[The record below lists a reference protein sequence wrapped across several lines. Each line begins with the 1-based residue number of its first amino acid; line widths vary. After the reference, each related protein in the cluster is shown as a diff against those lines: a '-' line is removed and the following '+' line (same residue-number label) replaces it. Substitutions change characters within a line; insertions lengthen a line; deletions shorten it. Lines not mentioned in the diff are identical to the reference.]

1 MPHPSRRAFLR
12 ASLAGSLLLPA
23 ALRSAPSAPSA
34 TPAPASTRPGRARN
48 IIFLVS
54 DGMSMGTL
62 TLAERYLRTR
72 EQRGTHWLGL
82 YARPDVRRA
91 LMDTSSAGSLVTD
104 SAAASSAWGCGHKVK
119 NGSLN
124 ITPDGIA
131 RTAILRHARDAG
143 RAIGIVTTTTVTHAT
158 PAGFAANIGFRGD
171 ESDIAA
177 QYFDLKLDAIL
188 GGGARFFSPA
198 FRPDKRDLA
207 AEFAAAG
214 YHLARDRDSLQALA
228 STKGPLLG
236 LFGESSMPYDLD
248 HRADPA
254 HAAAPRLPEMARAA
268 IERLARHPG
277 GFVLQIEGARIDHAA
292 HANDLGALLHD
303 QLAFDE
309 AVGIAVAFAKDRD
322 DTLVIVTTDHGNANP
337 GLNGAGGNFDSRGGS
352 YGDTDKCFARVGDL
366 RRTNTWTLSGLNP
379 DSTPAQIRERV
390 ATGTGITLA
399 DDEIELLA
407 RALRGDLAPR
417 EGYRV
422 RNAPLITL
430 AQLLANYT
438 SVGWTGTQHT
448 TDFVEFA
455 AFGPGS
461 ENLPPH
467 IQNTD
472 VFGLMARALGIPV
485 PA

>member
-23 ALRSAPSAPSA
+23 ALRSAPAAPS
-34 TPAPASTRPGRARN
+34 TSPSPRPGRARN

-54 DGMSMGTL
+54 DGMSLGTL

-82 YARPDVRRA
+82 YTRPDLRRA
-91 LMDTSSAGSLVTD
+91 MMDTSSASSLVTD

-119 NGSLN
+119 NGALN
-124 ITPDGIA
+124 ITPDGTA
-131 RTAILRHARDAG
+131 RTPILRHARDAG
-143 RAIGIVTTTTVTHAT
+143 RATGIVTTATVTHAT

-171 ESDIAA
+171 ESEIAA
-177 QYFDLKLDAIL
+177 QYFDLRLDAIL
-188 GGGARFFSPA
+188 GGGSRFFSPA

-207 AEFAAAG
+207 ADFAAAG
-214 YHLARDRDSLQALA
+214 YHLARDLASLQSLA
-228 STKGPLLG
+228 SAEGPLLG
-236 LFGESSMPYDLD
+236 LFGDSSMPYDLD

-254 HAAAPRLPEMARAA
+254 HASAPRLPDMARAA

-292 HANDLGALLHD
+292 HGNDLGGLLHD

-309 AVGIAVAFAKDRD
+309 AVGIATAFAQDRD

-366 RRTNTWTLSGLNP
+366 RRTNAWTLSALHA

-390 ATGTGITLA
+390 AAGTGITFA

-407 RALRGDLAPR
+407 RALRSDPTPR

-461 ENLPPH
+461 ESIPPH

-472 VFGLMARALGIPV
+472 VFGIMTRALGITA

>member
-1 MPHPSRRAFLR
+1 MPHSSRRAFLR
-12 ASLAGSLLLPA
+12 ATVAGSLLLPA
-23 ALRSAPSAPSA
+23 ALRSAEASTATAAAPSPR
-34 TPAPASTRPGRARN
+34 PARARN

-62 TLAERYLRTR
+62 TLAERYLRAR

-104 SAAASSAWGCGHKVK
+104 SAAASSAWGCGQKVK
-119 NGSLN
+119 NGALN
-124 ITPDGIA
+124 ITPDGTA
-131 RTAILRHARDAG
+131 RTPILRHARDGG
-143 RAIGIVTTTTVTHAT
+143 RATGIVTTATVTHAT

-171 ESDIAA
+171 ESEIAA
-177 QYFDLKLDAIL
+177 QYLDRRLDVIL

-207 AEFAAAG
+207 ADFAAAG
-214 YHLARDRDSLQALA
+214 YHLARDRASLQSLA
-228 STKGPLLG
+228 STEGPLLG
-236 LFGESSMPYDLD
+236 LFDESTMPYDLD

-268 IERLARHPG
+268 IERLSRHPG

-292 HANDLGALLHD
+292 HVNDLGALLHD

-309 AVGIAVAFAKDRD
+309 AVGIALAFAKDRD
-322 DTLVIVTTDHGNANP
+322 DTLVIVTTDHGNSNP
-337 GLNGAGGNFDSRGGS
+337 GLNSAGGNSDSRGGS
-352 YGDTDKCFARVGDL
+352 YGDTEKCFARIGGL
-366 RRTNTWTLSGLNP
+366 RRTNTWTLSALDAG
-379 DSTPAQIRERV
+379 STAARIRERV
-390 ATGTGITLA
+390 LEGTGISLA
-399 DDEIELLA
+399 DDEIELLS
-407 RALRGDLAPR
+407 RALRSDPAPR

-448 TDFVEFA
+448 ADFVDFT

-461 ENLPPH
+461 ENLPLH

-472 VFGLMARALGIPV
+472 VFGIMTRALGIAV